1 MKTTS
6 DIITYLSQSHERFA
20 RLYSVQRIGVFGS
33 VARGTAV
40 DGSDVDVLVEMSD
53 PTLDHYMDLKFEI
66 EQALEM
72 PVDLVIAD
80 TLKERLRPIIEQE
93 VVYAQGLPTAN

>member
-6 DIITYLSQSHERFA
+6 DIIAYLGQSNERFA
-20 RLYSVQRIGVFGS
+20 RLYSVRRIGIFGS
-33 VARGTAV
+33 MARGTAV
-40 DGSDVDVLVEMSD
+40 EGSDLDVLVEMSD

-66 EQALEM
+66 EEALGIQ
-72 PVDLVIAD
+72 VDLVIAD

-93 VVYAQGLPTAN
+93 VIYD

>member
-1 MKTTS
+1 MKTAV
-6 DIITYLSQSHERFA
+6 DIISYMSQSRERFA
-20 RLYSVQRIGVFGS
+20 QLYSVRRIGVFGS

-40 DGSDVDVLVEMSD
+40 EGSDLDVLVEMSD

-66 EQALEM
+66 EEALGM
-72 PVDLVIAD
+72 PVDLVISD

-93 VVYAQGLPTAN
+93 VVYA